1 MPRKTDTAEAVK
13 ETETQA
19 TAEEVKQENLMY
31 VGPTIPGIGIQNRVY
46 TEIPEAAK
54 EASDSRRT
62 LGNAEIESFTD
73 HPARAMY
80 SRAAELSV
88 AVFDVVLPH
97 SIAAASSFLYSSSVA
112 PAVAAVEDICAS
124 NSLPTFTLA
133 TPTAPMAAPAA
144 SETLLQAVH
153 F

>member
-54 EASDSRRT
+54 EACKDVPEMRN
-62 LGNAEIESFTD
+62 LFIPVIKYPIAEKML
-73 HPARAMY
+73 R
-80 SRAAELSV
+80 
-88 AVFDVVLPH
+88 
-97 SIAAASSFLYSSSVA
+97 
-112 PAVAAVEDICAS
+112 
-124 NSLPTFTLA
+124 
-133 TPTAPMAAPAA
+133 
-144 SETLLQAVH
+144 ETKGYIFSAFRKALEYKTEGGK
-153 F
+153 